1 VSLSVALLLF
11 PQDWELAALPNLR
24 RRYPDVEW
32 ITAGFDLFKFPQ
44 NAQLLWFDPEAFV
57 EKLRR
62 RYEAR
67 GIVAVMSAHEQFGA
81 LCAALLAEKL
91 KLPGTPV
98 EAILRAQHKAVAR
111 EIHAKALPGS
121 VPAFQVYT
129 FGQDPVSQVSLPYP
143 FFVKPVKAAYSVLA
157 KKVKTP
163 EELRAH
169 TTFAPLE
176 GHIIRRLTKPF
187 NALAKKRLHTTIDGD
202 YMMAEAF
209 MQGEQVNVDGFVC
222 NGEITILGTIDAVM
236 YPGTQAFMRFELPS
250 RIPAAQIAVI
260 EETACKA
267 IAALGF
273 AHGLFNVELFW
284 NAEENQASIIEVNPR
299 VAAQFADLY
308 EKVHGINLF
317 DVLADL
323 SFGKPI
329 VFTPNAGPYGVAAS
343 FVYRVFDDTPKYPPM
358 PEQLAE
364 LRRRYSDVIFTP
376 DFKAGASRAREQ
388 KWLGSHRY
396 ALLNLGGANH
406 DDLMS
411 RYNDMNSLLD
421 FDSAPSGLGGFLHAI
436 RKGM

>member
-1 VSLSVALLLF
+1 MSVPVALLLF

-24 RRYPDVEW
+24 RKYPDVEW
-32 ITAGFDLFKFPQ
+32 LTEGFDLFKFPQ
-44 NAQLLWFDPEAFV
+44 NAQLLWFDPEVFV
-57 EKLRR
+57 EKLCRK
-62 RYEAR
+62 YAGR
-67 GIVAVMSAHEQFGA
+67 GIAAVLSAHEQFGA

-111 EIHAKALPGS
+111 EIHAKALPGC

-129 FGQDPVSQVSLPYP
+129 FGQDPVSQVNLPYP
-143 FFVKPVKAAYSVLA
+143 FFVKPIKAAYSVLA

-163 EELRAH
+163 DELRAH

-187 NALAKKRLHTTIDGD
+187 NALAKARLLTSIDGD

-222 NGEITILGTIDAVM
+222 NGEVTILGTIDAVM

-250 RIPAAQIAVI
+250 RIPAAHVKNI
-260 EETACKA
+260 EDTARKA
-267 IAALGF
+267 ITALGF
-273 AHGLFNVELFW
+273 THGLFNVELFW
-284 NAEENQASIIEVNPR
+284 DAALQRASIIEVNPR
-299 VAAQFADLY
+299 VAAQFADMY

-317 DVLADL
+317 DLLADL
-323 SFGKPI
+323 SFGVVPHFVPHSGK
-329 VFTPNAGPYGVAAS
+329 AGVAAS
-343 FVYRVFDDTPKYPPM
+343 FVYRVFDDTLKHPPA
-358 PEQLAE
+358 PEQLIE
-364 LRRRYSDVIFTP
+364 LRRRFPDSIFTP
-376 DFKAGASRAREQ
+376 DFKVGASRHREQ

-396 ALLNLGGANH
+396 ALLNLSGRDH
-406 DDLMS
+406 DDLMA
-411 RYNDMNSLLD
+411 RFEDANTVLD
-421 FDSAPSGLGGFLHAI
+421 FDQPPKGIGGFLHAI